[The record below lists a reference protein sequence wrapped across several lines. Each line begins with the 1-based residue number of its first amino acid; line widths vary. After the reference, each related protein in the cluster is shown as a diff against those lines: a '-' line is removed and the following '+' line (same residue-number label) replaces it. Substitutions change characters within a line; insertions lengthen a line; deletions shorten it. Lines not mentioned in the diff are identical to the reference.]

1 MKRVIVLGPGGSGK
15 STLAK
20 QLSKI
25 TGLRL
30 IEIDKIFWQPNL
42 VAMPH
47 DQWIAIQRQI
57 LAENNEWI
65 IDGDLGPYD
74 VIEVRLRAAD
84 AIIFLDLSLA
94 RCAWR
99 AFRRAPERTDFWLWL
114 LQYHRKSRPLLMKA
128 ISEHAPAAKLHL
140 LRDPKQVEQFIT
152 ALKVSEIAAALKQRS

>member
-1 MKRVIVLGPGGSGK
+1 MKRVIILGPGGSGK

-30 IEIDKIFWQPNL
+30 IEIDDIFWQPGL
-42 VAMPH
+42 AATPH

-84 AIIFLDLSLA
+84 TIVFLDLSLA

-99 AFRRAPERTDFWLWL
+99 AFRRARERADFWLWL
-114 LQYHRKSRPLLMKA
+114 FQYHRKSQPLLMKA
-128 ISEHAPAAKLHL
+128 IAEHAPAAKLYV
-140 LRDPKQVEQFIT
+140 LRRPKEIERFIT
-152 ALKVSEIAAALKQRS
+152 GLTLSEIAPDA

>member
-1 MKRVIVLGPGGSGK
+1 MKRVIILGPGGSGK

-25 TGLRL
+25 TRLRL
-30 IEIDKIFWQPNL
+30 IEIDKLFWQPGL
-42 VAMPH
+42 AATPH

-57 LAENNEWI
+57 LAENDEWI

-84 AIIFLDLSLA
+84 TIVFLDLSLA

-99 AFRRAPERTDFWLWL
+99 AFRRARERTDFWLWL
-114 LQYHRKSRPLLMKA
+114 FQYHRKSQPLLMKA
-128 ISEHAPAAKLHL
+128 IAEHAPAAKLHR
-140 LRDPKQVEQFIT
+140 LRSPKEVEQFIT
-152 ALKVSEIAAALKQRS
+152 RLKVSRIAPGA

>member
-1 MKRVIVLGPGGSGK
+1 MKRVIILGRGGSGK
-15 STLAK
+15 STLAR

-30 IEIDKIFWQPNL
+30 IEIDKIFWQPGL
-42 VAMPH
+42 AATPH
-47 DQWIAIQRQI
+47 DQWIPIQRQI

-84 AIIFLDLSLA
+84 TIVFLDLSLA

-99 AFRRAPERTDFWLWL
+99 AFRRARERADFWLWL
-114 LQYHRKSRPLLMKA
+114 FQYHRNSQPLLMKA
-128 ISEHAPAAKLHL
+128 IAEHAPAAKLHR
-140 LRDPKQVEQFIT
+140 LRSPQEVEQFIT
-152 ALKVSEIAAALKQRS
+152 GLKVSKIAPTLK

>member
-1 MKRVIVLGPGGSGK
+1 MKRVVILGPGGSGK
-15 STLAK
+15 STLAR

-30 IEIDKIFWQPNL
+30 FEIDKLFWQPGL
-42 VAMPH
+42 VAMSH

-74 VIEVRLRAAD
+74 VVEVRLRAAD
-84 AIIFLDLSLA
+84 TVIFLDLSLA
-94 RCAWR
+94 RCVWR
-99 AFRRAPERTDFWLWL
+99 ASRRSRERADFWLWL
-114 LQYHRKSRPLLMKA
+114 LQYHRESHPLLMKA

-140 LRDPKQVEQFIT
+140 LRNPKEVEQFLIG
-152 ALKVSEIAAALKQRS
+152 LKVSKTAGRT